1 MKLPVISTRSAWM
14 SVLKMVI
21 LREKLKLIKD
31 SVNVKRVFSTYSTLW
46 DTWKPQ
52 WTNVL
57 KAV

>member
-1 MKLPVISTRSAWM
+1 M

-21 LREKLKLIKD
+21 SKEKLKLIKD
-31 SVNVKRVFSTYSTLW
+31 SVNVKRVFSTYSTPW